1 MPTPGIN
8 SCPSPMSK
16 PRTPFPRTHGS
27 RNRGQRPRPQRA
39 RWEFR
44 RRDGAFPL
52 KAADA
57 PAERQ
62 TQHGIAETRFDNS
75 QLPREPH
82 LACQCPGRVCRG
94 SARQPV
100 LLGQA
105 AGLGHL
111 AKGVGGIQCG
121 RRGCSV
127 RQPAAFPKVPSSVES
142 MEFKCERQLA
152 VGRAQPQRWSGA
164 PSPEAISGARAC
176 APARASGPS

>member
-16 PRTPFPRTHGS
+16 PRTPLPRTHGS
-27 RNRGQRPRPQRA
+27 RSHGQRPRPQRA

-62 TQHGIAETRFDNS
+62 TQHGIAEARFDNS

-82 LACQCPGRVCRG
+82 PACQCPGRVCRG

-105 AGLGHL
+105 AGLGRL
-111 AKGVGGIQCG
+111 AKGVGGIQSG

-142 MEFKCERQLA
+142 MESTCERPLA
-152 VGRAQPQRWSGA
+152 VGQARPQPWSGA
-164 PSPEAISGARAC
+164 PSPETISRARAC